1 MLFAHLFK
9 LAQQGPMVM
18 SISVDAASGRMTVN
32 VMPNVGK
39 NPADAALRTPLTL
52 TGTPE
57 EFDAGFFKLLE
68 GYRESRKSLAEQAE
82 ATREVIDAAKD
93 AQVAKAAKA
102 SAAKTKA
109 RAPRRR
115 SRMRSRETWPTNS
128 TLLRAAARTRASSG
142 PAPAMTSRACGS
154 VAKAPA
160 TRSRR
165 LYGTRR
171 DAAK

>member
-9 LAQQGPMVM
+9 LAQHGPMVM

-82 ATREVIDAAKD
+82 ATQEVIDAAKE

-102 SAAKTKA
+102 SGKAKASAT
-109 RAPRRR
+109 P
-115 SRMRSRETWPTNS
+115 
-128 TLLRAAARTRASSG
+128 AAAPKSDSPAATQTQPADASAESHRDSG
-142 PAPAMTSRACGS
+142 DTGDDN
-154 VAKAPA
+154 
-160 TRSRR
+160 
-165 LYGTRR
+165 LFG
-171 DAAK
+171 

>member
-1 MLFAHLFK
+1 MLFGHLFK
-9 LAQQGPMVM
+9 LAQHGPMVM

-109 RAPRRR
+109 SDTSAVAPKAV
-115 SRMRSRETWPTNS
+115 SPAATETQPADTSAGESHRE
-128 TLLRAAARTRASSG
+128 SS
-142 PAPAMTSRACGS
+142 
-154 VAKAPA
+154 
-160 TRSRR
+160 
-165 LYGTRR
+165 
-171 DAAK
+171 DAGDDNLFS